1 MAILALL
8 RRHAMS
14 KVFGEGASG
23 VVAASA
29 LAWLVEQIRESGERS
44 HVLDTT
50 RLVPGETYT
59 VRTRPPMDAAER
71 RLTGRYEKAS
81 KALAA
86 ASRPSGRQL
95 RAASALSKA
104 QRRAD
109 RRPDDAAAAHKAE
122 VLGERFDRLTVVSPR
137 HRALIDE
144 VDRLDR
150 ELEARREAA
159 IRSQRL
165 HRRPPESRRFF

>member
-8 RRHAMS
+8 RRQVMS

-29 LAWLVEQIRESGERS
+29 LAWLVEQLRESGEKS
-44 HVLDTT
+44 HILDTS

-59 VRTRPPMDAAER
+59 VRTRPPMDSAER
-71 RLTGRYEKAS
+71 RLAARYEKAS

-95 RAASALSKA
+95 RAASALAKA

-109 RRPDDAAAAHKAE
+109 RRPDDASAARKAE
-122 VLGERFDRLTVVSPR
+122 VLGMRFDRLTVVSSR
-137 HRALIDE
+137 HQALIDE

-150 ELEARREAA
+150 ELEVRREAA
-159 IRSQRL
+159 IRSIGRR
-165 HRRPPESRRFF
+165 RRPPQTRRFF